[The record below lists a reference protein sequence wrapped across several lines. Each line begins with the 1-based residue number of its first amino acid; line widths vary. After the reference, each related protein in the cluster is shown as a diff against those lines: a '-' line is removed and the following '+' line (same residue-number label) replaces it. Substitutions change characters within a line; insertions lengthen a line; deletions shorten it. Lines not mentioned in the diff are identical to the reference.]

1 MYLQRPSRSVT
12 CDFYLSGRAA
22 QFCVLSIMHAFSG
35 RAAQIT
41 FVLNHAC
48 AFSGRAAHVFSGRAA
63 QLCVLSIMH
72 VPAAAEPLKY
82 LSSTGE
88 QLNYARFQS
97 RMCLSAAAS
106 RSITRAFNLGF
117 ERQSSCAH
125 PPVNSNNAR

>member
-1 MYLQRPSRSVT
+1 MYFQRPSRSVT

-82 LSSTGE
+82 MSSTGE
-88 QLNYARFQS
+88 QLNYPRFQS
-97 RMCLSAAAS
+97 
-106 RSITRAFNLGF
+106 
-117 ERQSSCAH
+117 
-125 PPVNSNNAR
+125 